1 MPVPHDPIHCICP
14 TPSCPKLCSFFW
26 KKCSEHVLKHVKMVL
41 FRKKSTQVLKH
52 VRRFFSFEKVS
63 EKTCS
68 HRQTWLFCKNCFNK
82 MLSTRNNGLVPNKFP
97 NIRALSRNNVFCFS
111 NKFSKP
117 RCHVR
122 THVFVLNLF
131 NKTCSHTH
139 TNKCVF
145 SKTCSTKPAQ
155 SRKNDCFSK
164 TFSKTRAHTRK
175 NVVFEKK
182 FYLISIF
189 VQNHA
194 FIFTFRGIMVICFHF
209 FTCFF
214 ICSANLIKKEPFSY
228 TW

>member
-1 MPVPHDPIHCICP
+1 
-14 TPSCPKLCSFFW
+14 
-26 KKCSEHVLKHVKMVL
+26 MVL

-214 ICSANLIKKEPFSY
+214 ICSANLLKKEPFSY
-228 TW
+228 T